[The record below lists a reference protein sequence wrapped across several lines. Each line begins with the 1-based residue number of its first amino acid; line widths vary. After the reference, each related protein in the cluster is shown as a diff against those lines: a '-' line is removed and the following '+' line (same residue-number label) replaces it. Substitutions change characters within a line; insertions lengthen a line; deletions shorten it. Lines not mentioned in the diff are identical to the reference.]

1 MEDTFTLC
9 NINNPV
15 LLQEG
20 FDVVAIGIP
29 GTPTGFGDFRLTT
42 DRGDLKYL
50 DFFTLDYTRA
60 AIASTCFA
68 TISLGGQNLVQDT
81 NVSQWGNNFQFGR
94 DHKWQIRAKFS
105 DGQIGNIFLNG
116 QREDFPAT
124 ASQQI
129 QVVAKYTSR
138 QHEKYLNNFHLK
150 FGQGLK
156 RRQYPHTVTNV
167 AAVDNIEETQYISPR
182 NNGQIIGI
190 GISVVVDLLD
200 AAAFPNNEQN
210 FTFVDILADGVE
222 IIKNVSTSYFNM
234 SNGRDYYLQPMC
246 INPGA
251 TFTIRT
257 RSALAN
263 TTVFNVFLDLY
274 FDN

>member
-1 MEDTFTLC
+1 MTNTELC

-20 FDVVAIGIP
+20 FQVTNVTPP
-29 GTPTGFGDFRLTT
+29 GTLTGFSEFRLTT

-50 DFFTLDYTRA
+50 DFFPLNYAPAQLIDP
-60 AIASTCFA
+60 CFT
-68 TISLGGQNLVQDT
+68 TISLGGQNLIQ
-81 NVSQWGNNFQFGR
+81 NENISQWGNNYQFGR

-105 DGQIGNIFLNG
+105 DGQIGNVFLNG
-116 QREDFPAT
+116 QNEFLPSTQRHD
-124 ASQQI
+124 I

-156 RRQYPHTVTNV
+156 RRQYFHIVPNV
-167 AAVDNIEETQYISPR
+167 AVADNISSTQYVSPR

-190 GISVVVDLLD
+190 AVSVVVPLND
-200 AAAFPNNEQN
+200 AVNYGNDEQN

-222 IIKNVSTSYFNM
+222 IIKNVSTSYYNM
-234 SNGRDYYLQPMC
+234 ENGRDYYLQPMC

-257 RSALAN
+257 RTNLAN
-263 TTVFNVFLDLY
+263 TTTFNVFLDLY

>member
-1 MEDTFTLC
+1 MDNTALC

-20 FDVVAIGIP
+20 FEVTNINPP
-29 GTPTGFGDFRLTT
+29 GVRTGFTEFRLTT

-50 DFFTLDYTRA
+50 DFYPLNYEANTIIDPAFV
-60 AIASTCFA
+60 
-68 TISLGGQNLVQDT
+68 TISLGGQNLVQ
-81 NVSQWGNNFQFGR
+81 NSNLAQWGNNFQYGR

-105 DGQIGNIFLNG
+105 DGQIGNVFLNG
-116 QREDFPAT
+116 QNEFLPSTQRHDV
-124 ASQQI
+124 

-156 RRQYPHTVTNV
+156 RREYFHIVPNV
-167 AAVDNIEETQYISPR
+167 AAVDNISETQYVSPR
-182 NNGQIIGI
+182 NQGQIIGVAV
-190 GISVVVDLLD
+190 SVVVPLLD
-200 AAAFPNNEQN
+200 AGNYPANEQN

-222 IIKNVSTSYFNM
+222 IIKNVSTSYYNM

-257 RSALAN
+257 RTALAN
-263 TTVFNVFLDLY
+263 TTTFNVYLSLY

>member
-1 MEDTFTLC
+1 MDTSQLC

-20 FDVVAIGIP
+20 FDITQIIVP
-29 GTPTGFGDFRLTT
+29 GTLAGFSEFRLTT
-42 DRGDLKYL
+42 DRGDLKYI
-50 DFFTLDYTRA
+50 DFYTLDYSA
-60 AIASTCFA
+60 QAIASTCFA
-68 TISLGGQNLVQDT
+68 TISLGGQNLIQDE

-94 DHKWQIRAKFS
+94 DHKWQIRSKFS
-105 DGQIGNIFLNG
+105 DGQIGNVFLNG
-116 QREDFPAT
+116 QKEGLNAT

-138 QHEKYLNNFHLK
+138 QHEQFLNNFRLK

-156 RRQYPHTVTNV
+156 RRQYVHSVENV
-167 AAVDNIEETQYISPR
+167 AIANNISQSSFVSPR
-182 NNGQIIGI
+182 NQGQIIGVAV
-190 GISVVVDLLD
+190 SVVVPLLD
-200 AAAFPNNEQN
+200 AVNYPNNEQN

-222 IIKNVSTSYFNM
+222 IIKNVSTSYYNM
-234 SNGRDYYLQPMC
+234 ANGRDYYLQPMC
-246 INPGA
+246 LNPGA

-257 RSALAN
+257 TSVLPN
-263 TTVFNVFLDLY
+263 TFRFQVYLDLY